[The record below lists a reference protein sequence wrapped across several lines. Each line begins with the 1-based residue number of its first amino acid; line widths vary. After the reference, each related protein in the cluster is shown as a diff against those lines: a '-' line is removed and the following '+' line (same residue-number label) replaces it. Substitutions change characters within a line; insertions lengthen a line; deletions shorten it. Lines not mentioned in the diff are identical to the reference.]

1 MQTTLLE
8 RTVGTGS
15 VSSSEQFSIFNVPKK
30 SKKNLAEC
38 PDLVVLAGGEM
49 TRTQEKICH
58 IMDAASAA
66 VAAAAAAASGQPG
79 MVTNAYSFPF
89 ST

>member
-1 MQTTLLE
+1 MFP
-8 RTVGTGS
+8 RKVRK
-15 VSSSEQFSIFNVPKK
+15 I
-30 SKKNLAEC
+30 LAEC

-89 ST
+89 TTWPRPFIRLYQVPRRNMRF

>member
-1 MQTTLLE
+1 MFPRKVRKIGL
-8 RTVGTGS
+8 
-15 VSSSEQFSIFNVPKK
+15 
-30 SKKNLAEC
+30 C

-79 MVTNAYSFPF
+79 MVTNAYSFHF